1 MRPKDDVQPAAP
13 RSSQY
18 FSIIGPTTGPVFRW
32 DTWPTLGVVNT
43 LESLRT
49 IGTAYATGWVQHRTA
64 PLKTYRLVVYKTEL
78 PGLWVCIERRF
89 VRAEEAA
96 ERL

>member
-18 FSIIGPTTGPVFRW
+18 FSTIGPTTGPIFRW
-32 DTWPTLGVVNT
+32 DNWPTLGVVNT
-43 LESLRT
+43 PESLRSF
-49 IGTAYATGWVQHRTA
+49 GTAYATGWVQHRNA

-78 PGLWVCIERRF
+78 PGQWVCLARRF
-89 VRAEEAA
+89 VPLAEAA
-96 ERL
+96 AEL